1 MHISELSGKTAVSY
15 ARWSSG
21 RQSRGS
27 SSARQTKIATDYAA
41 RAGMILD
48 RQIVDEGVSAFSG
61 SNLEAGLGAFLNGIR
76 SGSLSA
82 DLVLLIENMDRF
94 SRLNPVDVLPIFLEV
109 LKTGLTIVTLQDEAI
124 HTEAK
129 YRDNS
134 MLLVPSLVSMQLAHD
149 ESRKK
154 SVRLKESWSNR
165 ISRIASGERVPI
177 SKVPFWIDQETQEFN
192 SRVDDA
198 REIFRLAAAGH
209 GASAITR
216 LINEQGMPSS
226 RGGTWG
232 KSMVQAVLK
241 SKEAYGTLVIKG
253 HEQPNYY
260 PSLISETTSL
270 AISNRARRQR
280 RNPQTST
287 NANLFSRLLICGG
300 CGAPMNVTTTS
311 SGWKRYRYASCSMRT
326 TARNGCTARNWPY
339 DSFEEQFVGR
349 FGGILSMPQEES
361 PGAPAEQTERA
372 ALVERLEA
380 LNARRESA
388 IQMSIEAE
396 TPENQRSFRMAADK
410 LSKDAEALRVRLV
423 ELSEDAA
430 AESEAAIQVEDIAI
444 ALKEARAMREDDRP
458 ALRNLI
464 ASVVDKIVLEPFADG
479 DINVAQVRL
488 RGRRHP
494 HNLVFDYSGDSD
506 FERSGDAT

>member
-1 MHISELSGKTAVSY
+1 
-15 ARWSSG
+15 
-21 RQSRGS
+21 
-27 SSARQTKIATDYAA
+27 
-41 RAGMILD
+41 MILD

-76 SGSLSA
+76 SGALST

-94 SRLNPVDVLPIFLEV
+94 SRLNPMDVLPIFLEV
-109 LKTGLTIVTLQDEAI
+109 LKTGLIIVTLQDEAI
-124 HTEAK
+124 HTDAK
-129 YRDNS
+129 YRENP

-165 ISRIASGERVPI
+165 ISRIAAGERLPI
-177 SKVPFWIDQETQEFN
+177 SKVPFWIDRETQGFN
-192 SRVDDA
+192 ERADDA
-198 REIFRLAAAGH
+198 REIFRLAGAGH
-209 GASAITR
+209 GASTITR
-216 LINEQGMPSS
+216 LLNEKGIPSS

-232 KSMVQAVLK
+232 RSMVQDVLK

-253 HEQPNYY
+253 HEQPDYY
-260 PSLISETTSL
+260 PALISETVSL

-280 RNPQTST
+280 RNPQAST
-287 NANLFSRLLICGG
+287 DANLFPRLLICGG
-300 CGAPMNVTTTS
+300 CGGPMNVTTTS
-311 SGWKRYRYASCSMRT
+311 SGWKRYRYAVCSHRA
-326 TARNGCTARNWPY
+326 TARNECTARNWPY
-339 DSFEEQFVGR
+339 DFFEEKFVGR
-349 FGGILSMPQEES
+349 LGGILARSDEA
-361 PGAPAEQTERA
+361 PGSNPEPSERD

-380 LNARRESA
+380 LNARRENA

-410 LSKDAEALRVRLV
+410 LSKDAEALRARLV

-430 AESEAAIQVEDIAI
+430 AESEAASHVAGMAT
-444 ALKEARAMREDDRP
+444 ALKEAQAMRMNDRP

-464 ASVVDKIVLEPFADG
+464 SSVVDKIVLEPFADD

-506 FERSGDAT
+506 FKRNDDTT

>member
-27 SSARQTKIATDYAA
+27 SSARQTKIATEYAA
-41 RAGMILD
+41 KAGMVLD

-76 SGSLSA
+76 SGALSA

-94 SRLNPVDVLPIFLEV
+94 SRLNPMDVLPIFLEV
-109 LKTGLTIVTLQDEAI
+109 LKTGLIIVTLQDEAI
-124 HTEAK
+124 HTDAK
-129 YRDNS
+129 YRENP

-177 SKVPFWIDQETQEFN
+177 SKVPFWIDRDTQEFN
-192 SRVDDA
+192 ARADDA
-198 REIFRLAAAGH
+198 REIFRLAAAGY

-216 LINEQGMPSS
+216 LINEKGIPSS

-232 KSMVQAVLK
+232 RSMVQDVLK

-253 HEQPNYY
+253 HEQPNYF
-260 PSLISETTSL
+260 PALISETTSL

-280 RNPQTST
+280 RNPQAST
-287 NANLFSRLLICGG
+287 DANLFPRLLICGG
-300 CGAPMNVTTTS
+300 CGGPMNVTTTS
-311 SGWKRYRYASCSMRT
+311 SGWKRYRYAVCSHRA
-326 TARNGCTARNWPY
+326 TARNECTARNWPY
-339 DSFEEQFVGR
+339 DFFEEKFVGGL
-349 FGGILSMPQEES
+349 GGILARSVEAPGSS
-361 PGAPAEQTERA
+361 PEPSERD

-380 LNARRESA
+380 LNARRENA

-410 LSKDAEALRVRLV
+410 LSKDADALRARLV

-430 AESEAAIQVEDIAI
+430 AESEAASQVAGIAT
-444 ALKEARAMREDDRP
+444 ALKGAQAMRMNDRP

-464 ASVVDKIVLEPFADG
+464 ASVVDKIVMEPYIDG
-479 DINVAQVRL
+479 DINGAHVHL
-488 RGRRHP
+488 RGRRLP

-506 FERSGDAT
+506 FERSDDTT

>member
-1 MHISELSGKTAVSY
+1 MHISELTGKTAVSY

-76 SGSLSA
+76 SGDLSP

-154 SVRLKESWSNR
+154 SVRLKESWSDR
-165 ISRIASGERVPI
+165 IKRIASGERVPI
-177 SKVPFWIDQETQEFN
+177 SKVPFWIAQETQEFN
-192 SRVDDA
+192 ARADDA
-198 REIFRLAAAGH
+198 REIFRLAATGH

-260 PSLISETTSL
+260 PALISETTSL

-311 SGWKRYRYASCSMRT
+311 AGWKRYRYASCSMRT
-326 TARNGCTARNWPY
+326 TARNDCTARNWPY
-339 DSFEEQFVGR
+339 DFFEEQFVGR
-349 FGGILSMPQEES
+349 LGWLLARQPEVTSSSVEPS
-361 PGAPAEQTERA
+361 ERDE
-372 ALVERLEA
+372 LVERLEA

-410 LSKDAEALRVRLV
+410 LSKDAEALRERLV
-423 ELSEDAA
+423 ELSADAA
-430 AESEAAIQVEDIAI
+430 MEAEATARVPDITV
-444 ALKEARAMREDDRP
+444 ALKEAEAMRKNDRS

-464 ASVVDKIVLEPFADG
+464 ASVVEKITLEPFADG

-494 HNLVFDYSGDSD
+494 HNLVFDFSGDGD
-506 FERSGDAT
+506 VERGDA

>member
-1 MHISELSGKTAVSY
+1 MHISQLSGRTAVSY

-27 SSARQTKIATDYAA
+27 SSARQTKLAADYAA
-41 RAGMILD
+41 RAGMVLD

-61 SNLEAGLGAFLNGIR
+61 SNLEAGLGAFLDGIR
-76 SGSLSA
+76 SGALSA
-82 DLVLLIENMDRF
+82 NLVLLIENMDRF
-94 SRLNPVDVLPIFLEV
+94 SRLNPMDVLPMFLEV
-109 LKTGLTIVTLQDEAI
+109 LKTGLIIVTLQDEAI
-124 HTEAK
+124 HTDAK
-129 YRDNS
+129 YRENP

-154 SVRLKESWSNR
+154 SVRLRESWAAR
-165 ISRIASGERVPI
+165 INRIASGERLPI
-177 SKVPFWIDQETQEFN
+177 SKVPFWIDRETQGFN
-192 SRVDDA
+192 ERADDA
-198 REIFRLAAAGH
+198 RKIFKLAAAGQ

-216 LINEQGMPSS
+216 LLNEQGIPSS

-232 KSMVQAVLK
+232 RSMVQDVLK

-260 PSLISETTSL
+260 PALISETTSL

-280 RNPQTST
+280 RNPQAST
-287 NANLFSRLLICGG
+287 DANLFPRLLVCGG
-300 CGAPMNVTTTS
+300 CGGPMNVTTTS
-311 SGWKRYRYASCSMRT
+311 SGWKRYRYAVCSHRAI
-326 TARNGCTARNWPY
+326 ARNECTARNWPY
-339 DSFEEQFVGR
+339 DFFEEEFVVR
-349 FGGILSMPQEES
+349 LGGILARPHES
-361 PGAPAEQTERA
+361 SSDHPVPSERVE
-372 ALVERLEA
+372 LVERLEA

-396 TPENQRSFRMAADK
+396 TPENQRSFRVAADK
-410 LSKDAEALRVRLV
+410 LSKDAEAIRARLIA
-423 ELSEDAA
+423 LSEGEA
-430 AESEAAIQVEDIAI
+430 AETEAVTQNAGIAV
-444 ALKEARAMREDDRP
+444 ALKEAKIMRQNDRP

-464 ASVVDKIVLEPFADG
+464 TSVVDKIVLEPFADG

-494 HNLVFDYSGDSD
+494 YNLVFDYTGGGGVGG
-506 FERSGDAT
+506 EEP